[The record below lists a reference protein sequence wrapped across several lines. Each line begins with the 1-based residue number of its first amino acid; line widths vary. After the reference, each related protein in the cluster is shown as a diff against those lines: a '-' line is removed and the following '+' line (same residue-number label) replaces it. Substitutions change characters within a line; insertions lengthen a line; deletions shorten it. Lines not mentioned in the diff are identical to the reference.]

1 MKKILG
7 IHASPRKISNCE
19 LLIKETAR
27 HLPNY
32 ELQIIALHDLKLLPC
47 KACYR
52 CLFKAGKCKRDDSL
66 PTVIEALCK
75 TDMLIVAAPTYML
88 GANSSLKLLLD
99 RTLPLYHHLD
109 ELWGK
114 PALAYAVAGMKGKEG
129 SCLLDVERFIN
140 LSFFQCRGRRV
151 IYGALPGEVF
161 LDEDNLETVKEMA
174 QALQRHRPDWP
185 SPHCPLC
192 GGDTFRFLDD
202 SGAVRCMACS
212 NSGHIH
218 MSENRI
224 RVSIAADEHELFL
237 SKEAARKHGDW
248 LRAQFSLF
256 RKKRVQL
263 REITAAF
270 R

>member
-7 IHASPRKISNCE
+7 IHASPRKVGNCE
-19 LLIKETAR
+19 LLLKETAR
-27 HLPNY
+27 HLPDC

-52 CLFKAGKCKRDDSL
+52 CLFKEGRCKRDDAL
-66 PTVIEALCK
+66 PEVIAALCQ

-88 GANSSLKLLLD
+88 GANSRLKLLLD

-114 PALAYAVAGMKGKEG
+114 PALAYAVAGMNGKEG
-129 SCLLDVERFIN
+129 SCLLDVERFVN
-140 LSFFQCRGRRV
+140 LSFFQCRARGV
-151 IYGALPGEVF
+151 FYGALPGEVF
-161 LDEDNLETVKEMA
+161 LNEDNLETVKEMA
-174 QALQRHRPDWP
+174 QALLTPRTDWLAP
-185 SPHCPLC
+185 LCPLC
-192 GGDTFRFLDD
+192 GGDTFRFLDNK
-202 SGAVRCMACS
+202 GAVRCMACS

-218 MSENRI
+218 MSEESI
-224 RVSIAADEHELFL
+224 SVSVAADEHELFL

-256 RKKRVQL
+256 RKKRRQL